1 MPSVAPDAILNS
13 YDQANEMDLS
23 IIIVNWNSTDYLR
36 ECLLSIYR
44 ETVKITFEVIVVDNC
59 SRDDSCSTLVSSSFP
74 QVLLHC
80 SDRNIGFAGACNLGA
95 GLSKGRM
102 LLFLNPDT
110 EIHDDV
116 FARMIETAESRE
128 DVGAVGV
135 RLLNSDGSLQMSSI
149 QAYPTILNQLLDSE
163 FLRRKWPNSRL
174 WGIAALFANSRE
186 PDQVDAIS
194 GACLLVTRAAWAS
207 VKGFDERYFMYVEDI
222 DLCQRIAQA
231 GFVLLYLND
240 CEVVHHGGKS
250 SAVQGRYFA
259 NLRQQQALLQYFR
272 ATRGHLY
279 SACYRCSMAL
289 AAGVRVLV
297 IVCTMPFR
305 SLANRAVA
313 RNFSLEKWLHIFR
326 WAVGVSPASSR

>member
-1 MPSVAPDAILNS
+1 MPGLRLDTTSNGCE
-13 YDQANEMDLS
+13 QANEMDLS

-36 ECLLSIYR
+36 QCLLSIYR
-44 ETVKITFEVIVVDNC
+44 ETAKLTFEVIVIDNC
-59 SRDDSCSTLVSSSFP
+59 SRDNSCSELVHSSFP
-74 QVLLHC
+74 QVILHC
-80 SDRNIGFAGACNLGA
+80 SDQNIGFARACNLGA
-95 GLSKGRM
+95 DLSKGRA

-116 FARMIETAESRE
+116 FSRMIEAAESRSN
-128 DVGAVGV
+128 VGAVGV
-135 RLLNSDGSLQMSSI
+135 RLLNSDGSLQMSSV

-163 FLRRKWPNSRL
+163 FLRRKWPNSKL
-174 WGIAALFANSRE
+174 WGIAVLFADSRE
-186 PDQVDAIS
+186 PSHVDAIS
-194 GACLLVTRAAWAS
+194 GACLMVTREAWS
-207 VKGFDERYFMYVEDI
+207 VVKGFDSQYFMYVEDI
-222 DLCQRIAQA
+222 DLCQRISQA
-231 GFVLLYLND
+231 GFSLLYLND

-259 NLRQQQALLQYFR
+259 NLRQQQATLQYFR

-289 AAGVRVLV
+289 AAGIRVLI

-326 WAVGVSPASSR
+326 WAVGLNTASSR